1 MVDRIE
7 LKNMA
12 KEQIKGKIG
21 ILFIMGLVMMAISL
35 ALAFIPVFGGLIS
48 GWVLEPAFT
57 LSIIGVFLGI
67 CKGETPT
74 VSNVFDGFYDL
85 WCAFKV
91 YFFTGI
97 FVFLWSLLLIVP
109 GIIKAYSYSMSIY
122 ILAENKGM
130 PALEAIRRSKEMME
144 GHKMDLFVLWLSFIG
159 WNMLGIIT
167 CGIAYIWAAP
177 YMIATM
183 TNFYNEIKG
192 QKETV
197 ETTVEVLETTVE

>member
-1 MVDRIE
+1 MVDRIA

-21 ILFIMGLVMMAISL
+21 ILLIMGLVMMAICFVVL
-35 ALAFIPVFGGLIS
+35 FIPIFGNIICS
-48 GWVLEPAFT
+48 WVLEPAFT
-57 LSIIGVFLGI
+57 LSIVGVFLGI

-97 FVFLWSLLLIVP
+97 FIVLWSLLLIVP
-109 GIIKAYSYSMSIY
+109 GIIKAYSYSMAIY

-130 PALEAIRRSKEMME
+130 PALEAISRSKEMME
-144 GHKMDLFVLWLSFIG
+144 GHKMDLFVLGLSFIG
-159 WNMLGIIT
+159 WNVLGIIT
-167 CGIAYIWAAP
+167 FGLAYIWAVP
-177 YMIATM
+177 YMMATT

-197 ETTVEVLETTVE
+197 ERVEVLGTTVE